1 MYSDIIIK
9 PLLTEKMAILEEREN
24 KHAFLVK
31 IDANKTEIKN
41 MLNAHIFDGVAL

>member
-24 KHAFLVK
+24 KHAFLVRIRCK
-31 IDANKTEIKN
+31 QNRNKKSN
-41 MLNAHIFDGVAL
+41 